1 VTITTV
7 GYGDKLP
14 LSDTGH
20 LIAIGLMIAG
30 IALLGTVTAS
40 LASWLVQK
48 VSDSDS
54 ASQAATKAEVV
65 ALTAEVASL
74 RQILERAF
82 PVPHATGTG
91 AGLE

>member
-40 LASWLVQK
+40 LASGSCRRSVIPMPRPRRRPRPRW
-48 VSDSDS
+48 S
-54 ASQAATKAEVV
+54 
-65 ALTAEVASL
+65 
-74 RQILERAF
+74 R
-82 PVPHATGTG
+82 
-91 AGLE
+91 